1 MPQAEIDALKPD
13 NKNETIGAFEM
24 KISEELRQALLRV
37 PGEIAD
43 KVFAVKSDERVQ
55 AQELATILISRTMA
69 TSCELVSTT
78 RLTE

>member
-1 MPQAEIDALKPD
+1 
-13 NKNETIGAFEM
+13 M

-43 KVFAVKSDERVQ
+43 KVFAVKGDERVQ